1 MFRRVLQPT
10 ILMALLIATLA
21 MPLASPATAQGTDCT
36 SYSTQAAAQFALE
49 INPSLAP
56 TLDPD
61 GNGTACDHEGAS
73 GATTPTSGGLQLPS
87 DTSQTPTPSGAAPQ
101 ATVDAVD
108 QQPTTSTGAQ
118 TQPGTNVLAG
128 RLGDTQQSF
137 AAVHGAVI
145 EEQPSDSNP
154 SVTLRVYTPPAT
166 AFDLYTIDWED
177 RVAIVVVVAEES
189 WSTADA
195 AAMISNYMPTDVT
208 TLPQPETLADGSL
221 LITTTSQQ
229 LSTALPADQLTQAG
243 LPGTTGD
250 LYMLLFTDGAGSITE
265 IEIGLGNGD
274 NVRESAASSTA
285 TSEAG
290 APTPGTNL
298 LPTPTPAPAQPTAT
312 AAAAAP
318 DATTFLQNTRT
329 EVDEL
334 QSQIDQ
340 LRTIIATG
348 TFTETETD
356 QLSEIIVSWLAIDT
370 STPVAPPEHAAIAT
384 QLQQIRGDLSN
395 VGATLFTGL
404 TTGDMTG
411 IDSAAT
417 LLTTIETNLQSLD
430 QQLTALGF

>member
-1 MFRRVLQPT
+1 
-10 ILMALLIATLA
+10 MALLIAALA
-21 MPLASPATAQGTDCT
+21 VPLASPVAAQNTDC
-36 SYSTQAAAQFALE
+36 SDYSTQASAQFALE

-61 GNGTACDHEGAS
+61 GNGTACDHEGAT
-73 GATTPTSGGLQLPS
+73 GATTPTSGGLQLPT

-118 TQPGTNVLAG
+118 TQPANTVLAG

-137 AAVHGAVI
+137 AAVHGAVT
-145 EEQPSDSNP
+145 EEQPSDSSP

-189 WSTADA
+189 WTTTDA
-195 AAMISNYMPTDVT
+195 AAIIGTYMPTDVT

-221 LITTTSQQ
+221 LISTTSQQ
-229 LSTALPADQLTQAG
+229 LATALPADFLSQAG

-250 LYMLLFTDGAGSITE
+250 LYMLLFTDGAGNITE

-298 LPTPTPAPAQPTAT
+298 IPTTAPAQPTPTAT

-334 QSQIDQ
+334 QGQIDQ
-340 LRTIIATG
+340 LRAIISAG
-348 TFTETETD
+348 TFTETEND
-356 QLSEIIVSWLAIDT
+356 QLSQIIVSWMAIDT
-370 STPVAPPEHAAIAT
+370 SMPVAPPEHSDIAT

-395 VGATLFTGL
+395 IGATLFTGL
-404 TTGDMTG
+404 TTGDMSG
-411 IDSAAT
+411 IEGAAT
-417 LLTTIETNLQSLD
+417 LLNTIEANLQTLD
-430 QQLTALGF
+430 QELTALGF